1 MWMGNVN
8 SPAEKFYLPL
18 FMVTLN
24 SRLLLTPIYY
34 ILFPLIQLDI
44 INFSALWRTLNIILQ
59 CEPGDW
65 PSPPHEL
72 L

>member
-44 INFSALWRTLNIILQ
+44 IHSI
-59 CEPGDW
+59 
-65 PSPPHEL
+65 
-72 L
+72 